1 MWKEAWWYA
10 RARTNPDR
18 PCPAVRSHPLAPR
31 TAGTA
36 QGRSAQAPLPAK
48 LPRLPPP
55 RRQQAPGLHSLAL
68 GRRKPSAGLLPR
80 PADGKHRSGPL
91 GASRLPFPP
100 NFHPFPCRAG
110 GKPRSGPL
118 GTAPLPPASFP
129 APRAASP
136 PPGRLAQAPLPAKL
150 SPSLATQAANPRL
163 RAARRKPPLLPADLS
178 PLPSP
183 RGRHVPAPRPS
194 LSCAGLAKNLPA
206 GLSPL
211 PSRLGRQ
218 APPWAARRKPPPLS
232 AGLPPLPS
240 PCGRHAPPWVARRKP
255 PLLPAD
261 LPALPSP
268 CGRHAP
274 APRPSLSCAGLAKKP
289 FRHPPSP
296 FPAAQAA
303 SPAPKPRCLDLDR
316 TTQAASPSRLFPA
329 PSPPRG
335 HRAPVAWEKWGG
347 RRKAYARSASFYPIA
362 PVDHAAGPWFFHS
375 WRHTDLFRRDF
386 PRPRPL
392 FRILAYPPSLL
403 KARQTGN
410 LSLAKV
416 SNCGYNWVKQVE
428 SAFLFILQ
436 VRSVLWL

>member
-1 MWKEAWWYA
+1 MPPP
-10 RARTNPDR
+10 PDL
-18 PCPAVRSHPLAPR
+18 HYLAPGWQK
-31 TAGTA
+31 T
-36 QGRSAQAPLPAK
+36 
-48 LPRLPPP
+48 
-55 RRQQAPGLHSLAL
+55 
-68 GRRKPSAGLLPR
+68 
-80 PADGKHRSGPL
+80 
-91 GASRLPFPP
+91 
-100 NFHPFPCRAG
+100 
-110 GKPRSGPL
+110 
-118 GTAPLPPASFP
+118 
-129 APRAASP
+129 
-136 PPGRLAQAPLPAKL
+136 
-150 SPSLATQAANPRL
+150 
-163 RAARRKPPLLPADLS
+163 
-178 PLPSP
+178 
-183 RGRHVPAPRPS
+183 
-194 LSCAGLAKNLPA
+194 LPA

-296 FPAAQAA
+296 FPAARAA

-362 PVDHAAGPWFFHS
+362 PVDHAAGPWFYHS
-375 WRHTDLFRRDF
+375 WRHTDLFGRDF

-392 FRILAYPPSLL
+392 FRILAWPPSLL